1 MPIST
6 ILNKIKNDSVKLRL
20 TTLISDKDKAN
31 RIIRKINVENT
42 YKIKEDR
49 RQELYKLLRPGGEK
63 KFFGKLKAWRKVP
76 SEFPSELIL
85 NGKTYRGEEEVLEGF
100 A

>member
-63 KFFGKLKAWRKVP
+63 K
-76 SEFPSELIL
+76 IL
-85 NGKTYRGEEEVLEGF
+85 GKTESLEKSAIGIPLR
-100 A
+100 ANIEWEDI